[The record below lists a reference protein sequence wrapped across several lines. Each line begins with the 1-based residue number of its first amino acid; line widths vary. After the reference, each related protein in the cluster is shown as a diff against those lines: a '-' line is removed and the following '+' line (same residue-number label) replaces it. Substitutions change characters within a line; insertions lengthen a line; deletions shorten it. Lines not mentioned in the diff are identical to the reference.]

1 MFFCYNS
8 LYRNKNHT
16 QNTFDRL
23 KCHCRLTSSP
33 WFSFLSP
40 APARLHCMDSTQ
52 YVIVTIILTL
62 QQRQQY
68 TVGVWKQSV
77 WGDTKTKGA
86 GSADQTSSTLTYTR
100 LTVYTLTLQGLT
112 SLWVAVFLCWCH
124 HTWPVVRTVADWSF
138 SRLLEPPD

>member
-1 MFFCYNS
+1 
-8 LYRNKNHT
+8 
-16 QNTFDRL
+16 
-23 KCHCRLTSSP
+23 
-33 WFSFLSP
+33 
-40 APARLHCMDSTQ
+40 MDSTQ

-112 SLWVAVFLCWCH
+112 SL
-124 HTWPVVRTVADWSF
+124 
-138 SRLLEPPD
+138 